1 MSLLHRR
8 CVQLELRGVCGS
20 TSCSATT
27 HFRCGLVQVE
37 PRLDLPCLTSSHT
50 LTKSLSAARSSQLRR
65 VLRSTGCWRG
75 GRGCWASP
83 VACEFK
89 MRLKHMVLLLSGFAA
104 HLRAPLPAPIWDF
117 HPSWVFSSQSRFS
130 NSWSL
135 GHSRATGRRWW
146 QSLQQVVATLMVR
159 TGRENIERAHG
170 PLRTLICW

>member
-65 VLRSTGCWRG
+65 VLRSTGCWCG

-89 MRLKHMVLLLSGFAA
+89 MRLKQMVLLLSG
-104 HLRAPLPAPIWDF
+104 LERLPARPL
-117 HPSWVFSSQSRFS
+117 HGQRAMLSYSSPRLSSPLLTVGGEEASHGVECVVGRFC
-130 NSWSL
+130 
-135 GHSRATGRRWW
+135 T
-146 QSLQQVVATLMVR
+146 V
-159 TGRENIERAHG
+159 
-170 PLRTLICW
+170 